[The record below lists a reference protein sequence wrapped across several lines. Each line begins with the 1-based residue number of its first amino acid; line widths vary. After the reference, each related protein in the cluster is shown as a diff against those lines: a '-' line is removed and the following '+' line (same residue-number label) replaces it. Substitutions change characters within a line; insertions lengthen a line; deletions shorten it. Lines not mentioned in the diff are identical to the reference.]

1 MHGRFQGHGTEGHI
15 RKGCV
20 WETSKKKVLKMQFCF
35 LKLGRA
41 RDIFL
46 SAVGIQCVSQ
56 EGMFQEEPKP
66 VVQHANEFYLI
77 SGVWL
82 LIHESLL

>member
-1 MHGRFQGHGTEGHI
+1 MP
-15 RKGCV
+15 
-20 WETSKKKVLKMQFCF
+20 FCF
-35 LKLGRA
+35 LKLSRA

-56 EGMFQEEPKP
+56 EGRFQEEPKP

-77 SGVWL
+77 SGVV
-82 LIHESLL
+82 